1 MDLINELETI
11 MEGLKKDRDEINLKL
26 HLATMELKDE
36 FNSLEDKWNL
46 VVKTASEAAGE
57 AAETSDEV
65 IKKAK
70 LVGGELKETYQ
81 RIRTILS
88 E

>member
-1 MDLINELETI
+1 MINELETLL
-11 MEGLKKDRDEINLKL
+11 ETLKKDRDEINLKL

-36 FNSLEDKWNL
+36 FNSLEDKWDL
-46 VVKTASEAAGE
+46 VVKAASEAASE

-65 IKKAK
+65 FNKAK
-70 LVGGELKETYQ
+70 LVGDELKDTYQ

-88 E
+88 A